1 MNKEFAKILGH
12 KIGIILSAI
21 NEESSSKND
30 RDASEA
36 LLNLLKASI
45 LMTKLDDIEV
55 TEDARTD

>member
-1 MNKEFAKILGH
+1 MNKDIARLFGQ
-12 KIGIILSAI
+12 KIGIVLSAI

-36 LLNLLKASI
+36 LLNLLKATI

-55 TEDARTD
+55 IEDDER

>member
-1 MNKEFAKILGH
+1 MNKDIARLFGQ
-12 KIGIILSAI
+12 KIGIVLSAI

-36 LLNLLKASI
+36 LLNLIKAII

-55 TEDARTD
+55 REDDER

>member
-1 MNKEFAKILGH
+1 MNKDIARIFGQ
-12 KIGIILSAI
+12 KIGIVLSAI

-36 LLNLLKASI
+36 LLNLIKAII

-55 TEDARTD
+55 IEDAGTD